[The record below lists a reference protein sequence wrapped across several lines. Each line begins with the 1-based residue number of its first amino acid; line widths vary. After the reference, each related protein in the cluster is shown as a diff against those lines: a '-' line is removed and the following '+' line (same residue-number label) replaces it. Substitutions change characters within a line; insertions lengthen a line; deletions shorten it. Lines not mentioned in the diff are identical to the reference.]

1 MAGPPSALLSCLSGR
16 DVNMTIRRQY
26 KREAGFTLVEVLVG
40 LLVLSFAASTLAMTL
55 SGAFQS
61 YGKVNHLAADI
72 SEQERLTAA
81 LDGLAEAEYLLF
93 DERRRDRSDETLE
106 ALQFE
111 SGAQL
116 VIEETDVG
124 AELQLVD
131 ERNEAQT
138 LFSSDHELA
147 LYVKAHPLPPGQRL
161 SNLTYH
167 RKRALQLIEVID
179 GQDYERAFVPLRVS
193 IARDCQYDIVGRR
206 CR

>member
-1 MAGPPSALLSCLSGR
+1 
-16 DVNMTIRRQY
+16 MTIRRQY